1 MERSANF
8 VCLKALLGW
17 DDASTES
24 TERLVT
30 RGGNLGLIIGPNN
43 VIEFFGVD
51 RWSGEVI
58 QLRLSGPWSFGTV
71 NVLARHL
78 EMVDTLRGDS

>member
-1 MERSANF
+1 MASGNF
-8 VCLKALLGW
+8 VALKALLGW
-17 DDASTES
+17 DDASTDS

-30 RGGNLGLIIGPNN
+30 RAGRLGLIIGPNGM
-43 VIEFFGVD
+43 VEFFGID

-58 QLRLSGPWSFGTV
+58 QIRVTGPWSFGTL

-78 EMVDTLRGDS
+78 EMIDVLRGDD